1 MTMTQ
6 TRTLT
11 RSELSTIA
19 YDYAR
24 AGGRDTSIETA
35 LDLLDGARSS
45 MIGRED
51 VAEIEIEDGDAE
63 IVQTALTQAVA
74 QMIEDEAATA

>member
-1 MTMTQ
+1 
-6 TRTLT
+6 
-11 RSELSTIA
+11 
-19 YDYAR
+19 
-24 AGGRDTSIETA
+24 
-35 LDLLDGARSS
+35 